1 MVANFTGKMLILT
14 FDLLILAL
22 AMLISAK
29 LAPAYAKITLISPST
44 QHWNANYADN
54 YAYLGYYYVLE
65 RRRIFCFRA
74 LALILMTIPIV
85 YVFSSSVPILL
96 SIAHRCARLH
106 FHRYAR
112 RHFCRCT
119 RRQLL
124 MFERTLV
131 WSKLCKYR
139 WLQWKYIT
147 FVWANLSMNKHKLN
161 ADKRQNWLYGHK
173 YWNRNDFENIGVHI

>member
-1 MVANFTGKMLILT
+1 MFANFTGEMLILT

-22 AMLISAK
+22 AMLNSAK
-29 LAPAYAKITLISPST
+29 LAPTYAKIPLISPST

-85 YVFSSSVPILL
+85 YVFSSSVLILL
-96 SIAHRCARLH
+96 SIITGMHIGVLPV
-106 FHRYAR
+106 
-112 RHFCRCT
+112 CT
-119 RRQLL
+119 STFSTVCTQSN
-124 MFERTLV
+124 TYV
-131 WSKLCKYR
+131 WMDSCVVKNCV
-139 WLQWKYIT
+139 IPAITAEIPT

-161 ADKRQNWLYGHK
+161 AD
-173 YWNRNDFENIGVHI
+173 